1 MIYDEIYKKFYH
13 VIVSYC
19 YRRVKDEFYAEE
31 VASNTFH
38 LLWKEWDTMSF
49 PNENALLS
57 WLYKTAANKIKEHK
71 RDKQHKYIPLDSE
84 YVRNIV
90 DLNAAVDYEDIDP
103 QKEEQKY
110 HAYMSEIRSRL
121 NEKEQKI
128 FDLVIV
134 DKQPHKIVAEE
145 LKISI
150 AAVKMRCMRLRRRLK
165 QIVNEITDA
174 KL

>member
-1 MIYDEIYKKFYH
+1 MIYDEIYVKFYH

-31 VASNTFH
+31 VASDTFH
-38 LLWKEWDTMSF
+38 LLWKEWDTTNF

-57 WLYKTAANKIKEHK
+57 WLYKTAAYKIKEHK
-71 RDKQHKYIPLDSE
+71 RDKRHNYIPLDSE
-84 YVRNIV
+84 LVRNIV
-90 DLNAAVDYEDIDP
+90 DLKAAVDYEDIDP

-110 HAYMSEIRSRL
+110 RAYMSELRSRL
-121 NEKEQKI
+121 NEKEQKL

-134 DKQPHKIVAEE
+134 EKQPHKIVAEE
-145 LKISI
+145 WNTSV

-165 QIVNEITDA
+165 QIFNEITDK